1 MVKNRGQDD
10 VSYMMTDDKDSRAV
24 GEGSGYSFGE
34 NRAAQIVSKGGSEYG
49 AWKRQMMHSRN
60 YHLIDKYAKKRD
72 ASAREYGHV
81 LDNTSRA
88 ATGADNLRT
97 LYDEINQAVTIY
109 EKPIREKIT
118 ALEAQR
124 EEIQHQ
130 LNSANTKL
138 NDAKFM
144 DGLAR
149 INPNEQDRTA
159 PNVLIKKKWGN
170 HEFTPTELKQL
181 AQGNPVT
188 FRFTSKQGNLTETTG
203 GLAQRKKRG
212 IIYYVFTPNIDE
224 RGNKMLKQVAELT
237 PDEKLKQT
245 EDQLKKLRPKEDP
258 EAGKKRDKV
267 KENSHQ
273 EVNNAKA
280 HVNKVDEQLQQIE
293 QQLTDYQ
300 DQLDTVDKVA
310 EQQRIGLMQHLLML
324 REAVKDPEAL
334 EKRSRRV
341 STNDVQQF
349 IKNYT
354 KSHPETSSE
363 YLKKHDQLPADEKDK
378 IDYDVASERLIFHN
392 VWKET
397 VAGIPKFANGY
408 RDGENLLDKAALGPL
423 YSPRQQLADVP
434 VDQKEREYTLEGLR
448 EVQDNDDGSW
458 QRIEHFLDLLGKDNE
473 EVTQLHQKTNE
484 HNFNRSYQ
492 EPFKAVTGSERLFQ
506 RHHPEMDLDATRRRY
521 QSLLD
526 VELRQQLDMPQ
537 KMDFLN
543 DNALLALSLVKQS
556 KYADMLTGFDPDTY
570 MKMTKQQR
578 KDWRRK
584 QRAEIAHRNAS
595 TKDQIKQE
603 TKQALQQKDSKKVR
617 RGVNDSH
624 VQDGAT
630 FLQQVRDSMKDIQA
644 MQHDLMLDATKI
656 GEAIDIRAAHGE
668 LWGQKLGRLVSGQAI
683 AAAELISVHR
693 RNKKNN
699 ADVQTLRSLVN
710 SDKEPDRMADEDF
723 YNKYVITKN
732 FVNNHQGMYGSVDVK
747 RAKNHKE
754 IAKQQE
760 KIKNSK
766 KAQAFNQ
773 FIDEIRAVSGEQT
786 KQHPM
791 VDAQAN
797 QTMMQEEEEQQD
809 YTPQL

>member
-1 MVKNRGQDD
+1 MAKKRGQDD

-34 NRAAQIVSKGGSEYG
+34 NRAAQIVSKGGNEYG
-49 AWKRQMMHSRN
+49 AWKRQMMYSRN

-72 ASAREYGHV
+72 ASAKEYGHV

-88 ATGADNLRT
+88 VTGADNLRT
-97 LYDEINQAVTIY
+97 LYDEINRAVAIY
-109 EKPIREKIT
+109 EKPLRKKIA
-118 ALEAQR
+118 ALETQR
-124 EEIQHQ
+124 EEMQHQ
-130 LNSANTKL
+130 LNSASAKL
-138 NDAKFM
+138 DDAKFM

-149 INPNEQDRTA
+149 INPNEQNETM
-159 PNVLIKKKWGN
+159 PNVLIKKKWGS
-170 HEFTPTELKQL
+170 HEFTPLELKQL
-181 AQGNPVT
+181 AQGKPVT

-203 GLAQRKKRG
+203 KLVQRKKRG
-212 IIYYVFTPNIDE
+212 VIYYTFTPDVDE
-224 RGNKMLKQVAELT
+224 RGRKMFRNAVELT

-245 EDQLKKLRPKEDP
+245 EEQLKQIRPDENP
-258 EAGKKRDKV
+258 EVGKKQDNV
-267 KENSHQ
+267 EEIPHQ
-273 EVNNAKA
+273 EVKEAKIQ
-280 HVNKVDEQLQQIE
+280 VNQADEQLQKIE
-293 QQLTDYQ
+293 QELTDCQ
-300 DQLDTVDKVA
+300 DKLDAVDKVA
-310 EQQRIGLMQHLLML
+310 EQQRVGLMQHLLML
-324 REAVKDPEAL
+324 REAIKDPEAL

-341 STNDVQQF
+341 SAKDVQEF

-354 KSHPETSSE
+354 QKHPETSSK
-363 YLKKHDQLPADEKDK
+363 YLKEHDQRPADEKEQDK

-392 VWKET
+392 VWKEA
-397 VAGIPKFANGY
+397 VAAIPKFANGY
-408 RDGENLLDKAALGPL
+408 QDGGNLLDKAALGPL

-434 VDQKEREYTLEGLR
+434 VDQKESEYTLEGLR

-458 QRIEHFLDLLGKDNE
+458 QRIEHFLNLLGKDNDE
-473 EVTQLHQKTNE
+473 ITQLHQQANK
-484 HNFNRSYQ
+484 HNFNQAYQ
-492 EPFKAVTGSERLFQ
+492 EPFKAVNGSEQLFQ
-506 RHHPEMDLDATRRRY
+506 RHHPEMDLNAARRRY

-543 DNALLALSLVKQS
+543 DNVLLARSLIKQS

-584 QRAEIAHRNAS
+584 QQAEISHRNAS

-603 TKQALQQKDSKKVR
+603 TKQAFQQKDSQKAR

-644 MQHDLMLDATKI
+644 IQHDWMLDATKL

-668 LWGQKLGRLVSGQAI
+668 LWGQKFGRMVSGRAI

-699 ADVQTLRSLVN
+699 ADVKTLRSLVN

-732 FVNNHQGMYGSVDVK
+732 FVNHHQGMYGSVDVK
-747 RAKNHKE
+747 RTKNQKE
-754 IAKQQE
+754 IEQ
-760 KIKNSK
+760 IKNSK
-766 KAQAFNQ
+766 KVQKFNQ
-773 FIDEIRAVSGEQT
+773 FVDEVRAASGKQS

-797 QTMMQEEEEQQD
+797 QTMVQEEEEQQD